1 MVLQQ
6 SIMAWGQVQ
15 EELGPGSVH
24 WVGLGRQDPGLE
36 STSKF

>member
-6 SIMAWGQVQ
+6 GIVAWGQVQ
-15 EELGPGSVH
+15 EELRPRRIH
-24 WVGLGRQDPGLE
+24 WVGLCGQDPGLE